1 MAGPERAVE
10 KHLRTQVERRGGW
23 ALKFYPLRAGN
34 PDRIVILPGHPIY
47 LVETKAPG
55 GHVRPIQQVWH
66 DRARAR
72 GHEVYVLW
80 DRASVDRW
88 LARIDEGPLD

>member
-1 MAGPERAVE
+1 MTGPERAIETHLRRQVE
-10 KHLRTQVERRGGW
+10 KRGGW

-55 GHVRPIQQVWH
+55 GRIRPIQRVWH

-80 DRASVDRW
+80 DRESIDRW
-88 LARIDEGPLD
+88 LSWVDEGGPS